1 MANETLPTIWLRS
14 FFGFAP
20 EEDGY
25 IGWSQEANRAH
36 ILSKASS
43 GDLMMIYGA
52 GSASTSSS
60 DILRVLGFLQI
71 DTTPIRDADKASQVG
86 MQRKREKGWQDKWTY
101 ALPVRRAWR
110 LTQPVRLDQVAFRT
124 YQPDKGRAIAAWSA
138 PLDAEEVQKAL
149 SLRVTELPVFG
160 EPPLAEEFIDRP
172 LGQAFRHASSANIG
186 LNFRPAYE
194 RFQHLHERFSGE
206 PFNRFDEGVIA
217 AWEGYKPRLRELA
230 LARLQAG
237 SWTENDIGS
246 GKIVD
251 LTIDAIEIQ
260 ASVGDLTNNLVFWQN
275 RYGHANRD
283 HRALLEAKT
292 SKSELKRIE
301 GLLFRLFRGSADEGT
316 VFEDLK
322 EATGGKYPLLAYL
335 FFLKDMTRFMPIQP
349 TGFDRAFEAIG
360 LNLRTR
366 GNCSWQNYSAFNQA
380 IEDIQRAIEV
390 ETGLK
395 GVRLIDA
402 HSLVWLFSNLIK
414 KEAAGELDGGK
425 VATERVLGAKER
437 SIADIKY
444 SVGKT
449 VFASNGQVVE
459 RKVKEKELR
468 MTEYELDR
476 LLRHLLD
483 VQEERC
489 AITGLPFQ
497 YQGAHSDTNML
508 PSLDRIDSDGHYE
521 NGNLQ
526 LVCRFINFWKQAADD
541 KEFRRLINVVRGFD

>member
-1 MANETLPTIWLRS
+1 MVTETLPTIWLRS
-14 FFGFAP
+14 FFGFSP

-25 IGWSQEANRAH
+25 VGWSKEANRAH
-36 ILSKASS
+36 VLSKASS

-71 DTTPIRDADKASQVG
+71 ETTPIRDTDRSSKLG
-86 MQRKREKGWQDKWTY
+86 LQRKKENGWQDKWTY

-110 LTQPVRLDQVAFRT
+110 VTQPARLDQIAFRT
-124 YQPDKGRAIAAWSA
+124 YQPEKGRAIAAWSA
-138 PLDAEEVQKAL
+138 PLDADEVRKAF
-149 SLRVTELPVFG
+149 SLRVTEVPVFG
-160 EPPLAEEFIDRP
+160 EPPLAAEFVDRP
-172 LGQAFRHASSANIG
+172 LGEAFHHASSANEV
-186 LNFRPAYE
+186 LDFRQAYE
-194 RFQHLHERFSGE
+194 RFQHLYERLSGE
-206 PFNRFDEGVIA
+206 PFHRFDEGVIA

-230 LARLQAG
+230 LARLKAG
-237 SWTENDIGS
+237 SWTEEDIGS

-260 ASVGDLTNNLVFWQN
+260 ASVGDLTNNLVSWQN

-292 SKSELKRIE
+292 SKGGLKKIE
-301 GLLFRLFRGSADEGT
+301 GLLFRLFRGSEDEGA
-316 VFEDLK
+316 VFEELK
-322 EATGGKYPLLAYL
+322 EATGGKYPLIAYL
-335 FFLKDMTRFMPIQP
+335 FFLKDMNRFMPIQP
-349 TGFDRAFEAIG
+349 TGFDRAFEAIE
-360 LNLRTR
+360 LNLRTK
-366 GNCSWQNYSAFNQA
+366 GNCSWQNYVRFNQA
-380 IEDIQRAIEV
+380 IEDTRRAIEA
-390 ETGLK
+390 ETGMI

-402 HSLVWLFSNLIK
+402 HSMLWLFSNLIK
-414 KEAAGELDGGK
+414 MEAAGELDGGK

-449 VFASNGQVVE
+449 VFAANGQVVE

-483 VQEERC
+483 VQGGRC

-508 PSLDRIDSDGHYE
+508 PSLDRIDSNGHYE
-521 NGNLQ
+521 QGNLQ

-541 KEFRRLINVVRGFD
+541 AEFRRLINVVRGLD